1 VPREVRRACL
11 LRQQLR
17 EGRAGRRLA
26 TTGTTA
32 TNPNSSTLPITQN
45 QFLEMLMAELKNQNP
60 MNPNSSVP
68 MQFVTELAQFTQVEQ
83 ETNTAESTSTIASGQ
98 NTSTAIA
105 LLGHNVTYTDPTT
118 GNPDTGTVQSV
129 EFASSGPTLTING
142 TTGINASAVTE
153 VQ

>member
-1 VPREVRRACL
+1 MSFTTPT
-11 LRQQLR
+11 
-17 EGRAGRRLA
+17 AGTTGTTS

-32 TNPNSSTLPITQN
+32 ANPNSSTLPITQN

-60 MNPNSSVP
+60 MNPNSSDP

-83 ETNTAESTSTIASGQ
+83 ETNTAQSTSTIASGQ
-98 NTSTAIA
+98 NSATAIA
-105 LLGHNVTYTDPTT
+105 LLGHTVTYTDPTT

-129 EFASSGPTLTING
+129 EFSSTGPTLTING
-142 TTGINASAVTE
+142 TTGIAAAAVSE

>member
-1 VPREVRRACL
+1 MSFTTPTT
-11 LRQQLR
+11 
-17 EGRAGRRLA
+17 GTTGTTS

-32 TNPNSSTLPITQN
+32 ANSNSSTLPITQN

-60 MNPNSSVP
+60 MNPNSSDP

-83 ETNTAESTSTIASGQ
+83 ETNTAQSTSTIASGQ
-98 NTSTAIA
+98 NSATAIA
-105 LLGHNVTYTDPTT
+105 LLGHTVTYTDPTT

-129 EFASSGPTLTING
+129 EFSSTGPTLTING
-142 TTGINASAVTE
+142 TTGIAAAAVSE